1 MASMVRWCALIAGLT
16 WAALSYAQAPEKV
29 YYRYVNDEGV
39 KVLDDRIPPKY
50 VPKGYEIVSMYGEV
64 LETVP
69 PAPSAEEVEE
79 KAEAERLR
87 REREAY
93 NQELKRRYSTV
104 KDIRDA
110 KRRSLSELQGNIS
123 ILEGNLSNIR
133 SQIRDLEARAAR
145 MERSGQTVSD
155 SVLEN
160 LQTLKA
166 EVEEVKSQIANRQ
179 TEYDQVAEK
188 YDQDIERFQEMQAAE
203 GRPSSTAQGRP

>member
-1 MASMVRWCALIAGLT
+1 MTSMVRWCALIAGLT
-16 WAALSYAQAPEKV
+16 WAVAAYAEAPERV

-39 KVLDDRIPPKY
+39 KVVEDRIPPKY

-69 PAPSAEEVEE
+69 PAPSKEEVE
-79 KAEAERLR
+79 AQARAERLR

-93 NQELKRRYSTV
+93 NTELKRRYSTT

-110 KRRSLSELQGNIS
+110 KRRSLAELQSNIS

-133 SQIRDLEARAAR
+133 AQVRDLEARAAR
-145 MERSGQTVSD
+145 MERSGQSVSD

-160 LQTLKA
+160 LKTLKTEA
-166 EVEEVKSQIANRQ
+166 EEVKAQIASRQ
-179 TEYDQVAEK
+179 EEYEQVEAK
-188 YDQDIERFQEMQAAE
+188 YDQDIERFKDIQAAE
-203 GRPSSTAQGRP
+203 QRPASAAGDR